1 MPNTPYQEALRYLQ
15 NAKDTLQKAG
25 KDGKD
30 YADIKYVKT
39 AAGTAYSAVLLAID
53 EYLRR
58 KEGAKFKKPQSIDDY
73 RIRLVKQNKTLKSL
87 LNSAYDTLHIA
98 GYYYGTPS
106 VKTIASGFEDAYKI
120 IEYIKD

>member
-1 MPNTPYQEALRYLQ
+1 MKPTPYQEALRYLQ

-53 EYLRR
+53 EYLRQ
-58 KEGAKFKKPQSIDDY
+58 KEGNRYKKPKSIEDY
-73 RIRLVKQNKTLKSL
+73 QTRLAKQNKTLKSL
-87 LNSAYDTLHIA
+87 LNSAYAALHLA
-98 GYYYGTPS
+98 GYYHGTTS
-106 VKTIASGFEDAYKI
+106 SKIIQSGFEDAYKI
-120 IEYIKD
+120 VEYIKN

>member
-1 MPNTPYQEALRYLQ
+1 MKPTPYQEALRYLQ

-39 AAGTAYSAVLLAID
+39 AAVTAYGAVLLALD

-58 KEGAKFKKPQSIDDY
+58 KEGTKFVKPKSIDDY
-73 RIRLVKQNKTLKSL
+73 RIRISKQNKTLKSL
-87 LNSAYDTLHIA
+87 LNSAYDTLHLA
-98 GYYYGTPS
+98 GYYHGTTS
-106 VKTIASGFEDAYKI
+106 YNTIKRGFEDAYKI
-120 IEYIKD
+120 VEYIHN